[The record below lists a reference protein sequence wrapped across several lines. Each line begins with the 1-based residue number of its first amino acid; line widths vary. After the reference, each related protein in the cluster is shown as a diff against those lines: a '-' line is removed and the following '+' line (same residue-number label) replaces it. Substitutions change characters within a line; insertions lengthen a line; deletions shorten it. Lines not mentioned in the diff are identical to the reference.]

1 MELSIDTSTRQASIG
16 LSQNGDIIAKNS
28 WKSEQNHSKEC
39 FPKIIDL
46 LEKTNLKSSDIHAVF
61 VSKGPGGFSALR
73 VGISIAKSFAI
84 GSKIPIVGV
93 SSLDIEAYEF
103 INDSKTVWAV
113 INAGF
118 NKIYV
123 KKYTKNFENPCELIT
138 TEKFY
143 SYLNGNE
150 IICGEGVLSNLNNF
164 KTHIPNSSIIPPIQ
178 MPTRKPEILSKI
190 GIENLLNNKIDN
202 PHTLEPIY
210 IGGSQHTS
218 VGQKN

>member
-16 LSQNGDIIAKNS
+16 LSKNGEIIAKNS

-39 FPKIIDL
+39 FPRIIQL
-46 LEKTNLKSSDIHAVF
+46 LEKTKTTASDIRAVF

-73 VGISIAKSFAI
+73 VGISIGKSFAI
-84 GSKIPIVGV
+84 GSKIPIIGV
-93 SSLDIEAYEF
+93 CSLDIEAYEF
-103 INDSKTVWAV
+103 LDKNKTVWAV

-123 KKYTKNFENPCELIT
+123 KKYIKKIENPCELIS

-143 SYLNGNE
+143 SYLKGNE
-150 IICGEGVLSNLNNF
+150 IICGEGALSNLNNF
-164 KTHIPNSSIIPPIQ
+164 KTHMPNSSIIPPIQ
-178 MPTRKPEILSKI
+178 MPTRKPEILCKI
-190 GIENLLNNKIDN
+190 GMEKLLDNKIDS
-202 PHTLEPIY
+202 PYSLEPIY

-218 VGQKN
+218 TGQKN

>member
-93 SSLDIEAYEF
+93 PSLDI
-103 INDSKTVWAV
+103 
-113 INAGF
+113 
-118 NKIYV
+118 
-123 KKYTKNFENPCELIT
+123 
-138 TEKFY
+138 
-143 SYLNGNE
+143 
-150 IICGEGVLSNLNNF
+150 
-164 KTHIPNSSIIPPIQ
+164 
-178 MPTRKPEILSKI
+178 
-190 GIENLLNNKIDN
+190 
-202 PHTLEPIY
+202 
-210 IGGSQHTS
+210 
-218 VGQKN
+218 